1 MLSIELLLERFPWL
15 NDISDSHL
23 RMLYLV
29 RILRDLLNKIT
40 FFFLPIFLFLIGKDT
55 DFLQALHLTSLQE
68 GLITIA
74 IFYGVCRLTILLT
87 AIPLA
92 TFSRKIGFDMA
103 VTLSYVAR
111 LCAFTALYFANHY
124 PQLIIAA
131 AILEAFQSNL
141 FWNNFFA
148 VLSERLHRKWAGS
161 ELGMQQFIV
170 QILSVLSPALSGFLA
185 LNYGFEVLF
194 LLGGVISVLSA
205 VLVFSMNVS
214 IPKDEVSWKEFGQW
228 LRNPMYLKLT
238 GSFIGKYINDAALIL
253 WPLYVFLIL
262 GSIDRVGFLY
272 TFSLFLTMVLTFFI
286 GNYLNTIKTKR
297 PFYFSGGALSLV
309 WVARTQLIS
318 VWGIALA
325 DTSERLLG
333 NFHWLFYNWMT
344 MLGGKGKEAFSY
356 FVYTEM
362 VTSVGALFFWLI
374 FACFFMVS
382 SSWNGIFLFA
392 GIGVLLSLLVNNAHE
407 K

>member
-1 MLSIELLLERFPWL
+1 
-15 NDISDSHL
+15 
-23 RMLYLV
+23 MLYLV

-40 FFFLPIFLFLIGKDT
+40 FFSFTYFLISDRKGHR
-55 DFLQALHLTSLQE
+55 FLEVLHLTSLQE

-111 LCAFTALYFANHY
+111 LGAFTALYFANQY

-185 LNYGFEVLF
+185 LSYGFEVLF
-194 LLGGVISVLSA
+194 LFRG
-205 VLVFSMNVS
+205 
-214 IPKDEVSWKEFGQW
+214 
-228 LRNPMYLKLT
+228 
-238 GSFIGKYINDAALIL
+238 
-253 WPLYVFLIL
+253 
-262 GSIDRVGFLY
+262 
-272 TFSLFLTMVLTFFI
+272 
-286 GNYLNTIKTKR
+286 
-297 PFYFSGGALSLV
+297 
-309 WVARTQLIS
+309 
-318 VWGIALA
+318 
-325 DTSERLLG
+325 
-333 NFHWLFYNWMT
+333 
-344 MLGGKGKEAFSY
+344 
-356 FVYTEM
+356 
-362 VTSVGALFFWLI
+362 
-374 FACFFMVS
+374 
-382 SSWNGIFLFA
+382 
-392 GIGVLLSLLVNNAHE
+392 
-407 K
+407 